1 MVLSK
6 EGLAKKITEEFRWIH
21 QENVFIFWFIWSPS
35 VDLVLLFIRNVVEP
49 YNTDFWPFP

>member
-1 MVLSK
+1 MDLSK